1 MKKVGYYINF
11 FLIGKLRK
19 KKFIEKENGIEEI
32 EISERIVFVNV
43 KEEDDVE
50 CNDVGV
56 DIDIEDCDKDKQ
68 IFSESKFDVR
78 LLYVQSI
85 KQMKAFSMY
94 SLELVLRFVFRRLE
108 KDGYVV
114 VERNLNFSS
123 SEEDEEE
130 LEEEYLFLL

>member
-1 MKKVGYYINF
+1 M
-11 FLIGKLRK
+11 
-19 KKFIEKENGIEEI
+19 

-50 CNDVGV
+50 CNGVGD

-68 IFSESKFDVR
+68 IFSESKFDFR
-78 LLYVQSI
+78 LLNVQSI
-85 KQMKAFSMY
+85 QQMKAFSMY

-130 LEEEYLFLL
+130 LEEDYLFLL